1 MSMLEQKPAD
11 ETRLR
16 KLRGTVPVNAVLH
29 VWLKAIHPHAPAEI
43 QLSLNGQLFGN
54 IFAQN
59 AEEYEFRMFFV
70 PHGGELECSYDPET
84 TTISVAYWFTD
95 AKVLEEGITVLRTH
109 AANAPAPAPGSY
121 HFRPP
126 FGWMN
131 DPNGFGRF
139 NGSAHLFYQHYS
151 HGLTWNTMHW
161 GHAISEDYLHW
172 RHMPIFL
179 FPSEDLTHRPDK
191 RGGAFSGSAIPLENS
206 AGIRVFFTEHVIE
219 RAPEREIQMVAT
231 SQSLIFA
238 GAAKPLIDKRPELE
252 GLTLDFRD
260 PYVFRGPD
268 GYWKMLL
275 GSRQG
280 EEGVVLLYQTADLTA
295 ASGWEFVEILHREGR
310 FNTQVVE
317 CPCLLPL
324 DGPAGDPQTHWVLVC
339 GLMHSHHEETGRK
352 NLTMAT
358 VGHFDGKHF
367 TPQFEQELDFAT
379 DNYAFQAFLDQ
390 GRPVGIGWLAN
401 WADAA
406 PEIDFPTAMTLPR
419 NLVYDAADNTLLT
432 PPIEGVEM
440 LRDALIDDTALAAG
454 EPVML
459 EKGQAEVVIELDRND
474 GPFEID
480 LYHNNIEITVKIDA
494 EGMRLLYM
502 DDSKSPTPDYFA
514 PGANPSHLRLFLDIG
529 SVEVFAD
536 NGRWAGTKRIAGFD
550 PIHSMRIREGAIKSA
565 KVWSLAL

>member
-1 MSMLEQKPAD
+1 MSEQKTAD

-16 KLRGTVPVNAVLH
+16 KLRSHVPVNAVLH
-29 VWLKAIHPHAPAEI
+29 VWLKAIHPHAPAEMR
-43 QLSLNGQLFGN
+43 LSLNEQVFGN
-54 IFAQN
+54 IFVQN
-59 AEEYEFRMFFV
+59 SEEYEFRMFFV
-70 PHGGELECSYDPET
+70 PHGGELECAYDPET
-84 TTISVAYWFTD
+84 TTVSVAYWFTD

-161 GHAISEDYLHW
+161 GHAISEDFLHW

-179 FPSEDLTHRPDK
+179 FPSEDLSHRPAK
-191 RGGAFSGSAIPLENS
+191 RGGAFSGSAIPLDNS
-206 AGIRVFFTEHVIE
+206 AGIRVFFTESVTD
-219 RAPEREIQMVAT
+219 RAPEREIQMMAT

-238 GAAKPLIDKRPELE
+238 GEAHPLIDNRPELE

-275 GSRQG
+275 GSRRN
-280 EEGVVLLYQTADLTA
+280 EEGVVLLYQTADVTA
-295 ASGWEFVEILHREGR
+295 AGGWEFVDVLHSEGR
-310 FNTQVVE
+310 HNTQVIE

-324 DGPAGDPQTHWVLVC
+324 DGPAGDPNTHWVLMC
-339 GLMHSHHEETGRK
+339 GLMHSHDEATGRR
-352 NLTMAT
+352 NLTSAT
-358 VGHFDGKHF
+358 VGHFDGTTF
-367 TPQFEQELDFAT
+367 TPEFEQELDFVT

-390 GRPVGIGWLAN
+390 GTPVGIGWLAN

-419 NLVYDAADNTLLT
+419 NLVYDPTDNVLLT
-432 PPIEGVEM
+432 PPIEGVEK
-440 LRDALIDDTALAAG
+440 LRDHLIDETQLAAG
-454 EPVML
+454 ELITL
-459 EKGQAEVVIELDRND
+459 ETGQAEIVIELDGSNES
-474 GPFEID
+474 FELD
-480 LYHNNIEITVKIDA
+480 LYHNNIEIVIKVDA
-494 EGMRLLYM
+494 EGMRLIYL
-502 DDSKSPTPDYFA
+502 DDIERATPDYVA
-514 PGANPSHLRLFLDIG
+514 PGAKPSHIRVFLDIG

-536 NGRWAGTKRIAGFD
+536 NGRWTGTKRIAGFD
-550 PIHSMRIREGAIKSA
+550 PIHSLRIRSGGIKTA
-565 KVWSLAL
+565 KVWGLSL

>member
-1 MSMLEQKPAD
+1 MTLPEPRTTD
-11 ETRLR
+11 DTHLR

-29 VWLKAIHPHAPAEI
+29 VWLKAIHPHAPGEM
-43 QLSLNGQLFGN
+43 QLSLNDQRFGN
-54 IFAQN
+54 IFVQN
-59 AEEYEFRMFFV
+59 SEEYEFRMFFM
-70 PHGGELECSYDPET
+70 PHGGELECAYDPET

-95 AKVLEEGITVLRTH
+95 ASVLEEGITVLRTH

-161 GHAISEDYLHW
+161 GHAISEDFLHW
-172 RHMPIFL
+172 RHLPIFL

-191 RGGAFSGSAIPLENS
+191 RGGAFSGSAIPLDNS
-206 AGIRVFFTEHVIE
+206 NGIRVFFTEHVIE
-219 RAPEREIQMVAT
+219 RAPEREIQMMAT

-275 GSRQG
+275 GSRLG
-280 EEGVVLLYQTADLTA
+280 EDGVVLLYQTSDVT
-295 ASGWEFVEILHREGR
+295 ASGDWEFVDVLHSENR
-310 FNTQVVE
+310 FNTQVIE

-324 DGPAGDPQTHWVLVC
+324 DGPAGDPTTRWVLIC

-352 NLTMAT
+352 NLSLAT
-358 VGHFDGKHF
+358 VGHFDGKSF
-367 TPQFEQELDFAT
+367 TPEFEQELDFIV
-379 DNYAFQAFLDQ
+379 DNYAFQAFLDS
-390 GRPVGIGWLAN
+390 GTPVGIGWLAN

-419 NLVYDAADNTLLT
+419 NLVYDQEDETLLT
-432 PPIEGVEM
+432 PPIEGVET
-440 LRDALIDDTALAAG
+440 LRDHLIDEETLASG
-454 EPVML
+454 EAVML
-459 EKGQAEVVIELDRND
+459 ETGQVEIVIELDD
-474 GPFEID
+474 PGAPFELD
-480 LYHNNIEITVKIDA
+480 FYHNNIEMMVQVDQ
-494 EGMRLLYM
+494 EGLRFVYH
-502 DDSKSPTPDYFA
+502 DDTQGPSPDYVA
-514 PGANPSHLRLFLDIG
+514 PGAKPSHIRVFLDIG

-550 PIHSMRIREGAIKSA
+550 PVHSIRIREGRVKSA
-565 KVWSLAL
+565 KVWGLAL